1 MGRKR
6 NANSLAL
13 SSNVRAEFTYG
24 HLSASSA
31 MLSHLSAAA
40 PSSGE
45 VHNLGEGKEYRWG
58 DVTLKLGEDKGFCKR
73 ATLGEMGVKIIPGRN
88 DTIWLGKATQK
99 SVEIVDTTCPWVA

>member
-1 MGRKR
+1 MRGKDCNRTGYGQANGRQEK
-6 NANSLAL
+6 
-13 SSNVRAEFTYG
+13 
-24 HLSASSA
+24 
-31 MLSHLSAAA
+31 
-40 PSSGE
+40 
-45 VHNLGEGKEYRWG
+45 GKEYRWG